1 MAKKRGALVVKLLS
15 TEGTGTFYVAK
26 KNPKTKTSKMEV
38 RKYDRRLRRHVS
50 FKEAKIK

>member
-1 MAKKRGALVVKLLS
+1 MAKKRGALVIKLLS

-26 KNPKTKTSKMEV
+26 KNPKTQTTKMEV
-38 RKYDRRLRRHVS
+38 RKYDSRIRKHVL

>member
-26 KNPKTKTSKMEV
+26 KNPKTQTSKMEV